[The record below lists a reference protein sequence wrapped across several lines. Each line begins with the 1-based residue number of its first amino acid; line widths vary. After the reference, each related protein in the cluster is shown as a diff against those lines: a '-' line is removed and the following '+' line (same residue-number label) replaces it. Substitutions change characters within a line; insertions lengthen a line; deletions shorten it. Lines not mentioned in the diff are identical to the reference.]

1 MLHHNPTS
9 SLHFQGGTNYDRQ
22 AITSQG
28 TCKAQVHPYQ
38 LESPSTCETQEAI
51 SIDHLPLEILA
62 EIFLL
67 CPRGSLRRLQ
77 FERPPDPRR
86 RRAPLLLCQVCRY
99 WRKVALS
106 LPLLWCSLS
115 GTGPFTPHPVFIELW
130 LTRSRGLPLSLSLAA
145 PVGRDETPKYHAHA
159 SKMFDLFSN
168 EMYRWRTIAFTLND
182 NLARQFIATVDSKAQ
197 ILEELELAFEEPSST
212 SAKVSA
218 LLSSLPKLRHLSWVG
233 RLSAMS
239 LRNIP
244 FHRLTHIYM
253 ASDNSAQDVVT
264 CVSQCTAALEIR
276 WDCVDYWDS
285 PCVCG
290 LPRSTLLHLRSLYLK
305 GTGDLAHILS
315 WLTLPS
321 LKYLCLKTRSKTRDH
336 RSLEDFFDRSACPLQ
351 HFILKDGCVD
361 QESIVKYLTIP
372 FLETIPD
379 IQVYLGG
386 ISEQVVLREMQEVK
400 DSQDT
405 PTFHRLQISYPEC
418 RWPAFTWK

>member
-1 MLHHNPTS
+1 MGAYDTS
-9 SLHFQGGTNYDRQ
+9 ET
-22 AITSQG
+22 
-28 TCKAQVHPYQ
+28 P
-38 LESPSTCETQEAI
+38 ESF
-51 SIDHLPLEILA
+51 SINHLPLEILA

-67 CPRGSLRRLQ
+67 CPRGSWRKLQ

-115 GTGPFTPHPVFIELW
+115 GTGPFTPHPAFIELW

-145 PVGRDETPKYHAHA
+145 PVELDDTPKYHAHA
-159 SKMFDLFSN
+159 AKMFDLFSN

-218 LLSSLPKLRHLSWVG
+218 LLPSLPKLRHLSWYG
-233 RLSAMS
+233 NLSAMS

-253 ASDNSAQDVVT
+253 ASHNSTQDVVT
-264 CVSQCTAALEIR
+264 CLSQCSAALEIQ
-276 WDCVDYWDS
+276 WDCVNCWDAPS
-285 PCVCG
+285 VCG
-290 LPRSTLLHLRSLYLK
+290 LPQTTLLHLQSLILE
-305 GTGDLAHILS
+305 GTGDLAHILCR
-315 WLTLPS
+315 LTLPS
-321 LKYLCLKTRSKTRDH
+321 LKYLRLRTRSKTRDH
-336 RSLEDFFDRSACPLQ
+336 RLLEDFFDRSSCPLQ
-351 HFILKDGCVD
+351 YFHFKDGCVD
-361 QESIVKYLTIP
+361 QKGIVNYLTIP
-372 FLETIPD
+372 FLEAIPD
-379 IQVYLGG
+379 IRVYHGG
-386 ISEQVVLREMQEVK
+386 ISKHKVLREMQEVK

-418 RWPAFTWK
+418 NWPAFTWK